1 MLRVVLTQAP
11 PGAEGWSASVRA
23 TLLSLGAQCPVE
35 DCVSFARLPGR
46 LARGGVDLVLVRLR
60 PAGAA
65 LAAVRQ
71 AASVAVPV
79 LVVGPGGNPRR
90 VQQALWAGARGYLD
104 EAHLARDLE
113 TALETLRRTGQV
125 RWARGL
131 VVGVLSATPG
141 AGVTTVATHLAFTW
155 AEAYHGRVTL
165 AELGRDTPSL
175 AAALDVEPAF
185 TTADVASV
193 ADRLDADLLRA
204 ALVRHEG
211 GVQVLA
217 QSPDSL
223 GGPAL
228 PARAVRR
235 LAVLLRNLSRVAV
248 LDLGHA
254 LGDEHFEALRV
265 CDRVVLVVRPDVPGL
280 RQARRLLE
288 ECRLR
293 GVPRE
298 RLWPVVNRH
307 GQKGQ
312 VPWQDAEEALG
323 VRFVAYLPDDAAR
336 LNQSLNLGRPL
347 GLVNPRARICR
358 RFAKLA
364 EALGPW

>member
-1 MLRVVLTQAP
+1 MLRVVLAQASS
-11 PGAEGWSASVRA
+11 GAAGWSASVRG
-23 TLLSLGAQCPVE
+23 TLLTLGPECPAE
-35 DCVSFARLPGR
+35 DCISFARLPAR

-60 PAGAA
+60 PAEAA
-65 LAAVRQ
+65 LAAVRR
-71 AASVAVPV
+71 AARVNVPV
-79 LVVGPGGNPRR
+79 LAVGPGGDPRR
-90 VQQALWAGARGYLD
+90 AQQALGAGARGYLA
-104 EAHLARDLE
+104 EACLARDLE
-113 TALETLRRTGQV
+113 TALETLRLTGQV
-125 RWARGL
+125 RWSRGL

-165 AELGRDTPSL
+165 AELGRETPSL
-175 AAALDVEPAF
+175 AATLDVEPRF
-185 TTADVASV
+185 TTADVAAD
-193 ADRLDADLLRA
+193 ADRLDADRLRG
-204 ALVRHEG
+204 ALVRHEA

-223 GGPAL
+223 GGPPL
-228 PARAVRR
+228 VPRAVRR

-248 LDLGHA
+248 LDLGHSH
-254 LGDEHFEALRV
+254 GDEHFEALRV

-280 RQARRLLE
+280 RQTRRLLE

-323 VRFVAYLPDDAAR
+323 VRFAAYLPDDSPR
-336 LNQSLNLGRPL
+336 LNQALNLGRPL